1 MEKLLIGVIGTI
13 LLLIGASSMSHPLEK
28 NIPYNDLT
36 IRYYLGM
43 SFPKYNH
50 PAKLYNEINL
60 DKVDEIRKSKEI
72 ISYYVGFYRDE
83 KLIKF
88 DKYINNNKIMG
99 FTYEY
104 DGRGNLIK
112 IYQNNVESNKQ
123 IEAATNKTVR
133 SSEN

>member
-1 MEKLLIGVIGTI
+1 MEKLLVGAIGTI

-36 IRYYLGM
+36 FKYYLGM

-112 IYQNNVESNKQ
+112 IYQNNVE
-123 IEAATNKTVR
+123 
-133 SSEN
+133 

>member
-1 MEKLLIGVIGTI
+1 MEKLLVGAIGTI

-36 IRYYLGM
+36 VKYYLGM

-88 DKYINNNKIMG
+88 DKYIS
-99 FTYEY
+99 
-104 DGRGNLIK
+104 
-112 IYQNNVESNKQ
+112 NVEFDLSFLEN
-123 IEAATNKTVR
+123 ICWHNTNHTFSWR
-133 SSEN
+133 Y